1 MVHMAV
7 QADDSNWKSSEARG
21 ERAWKEA
28 TDRVASRN
36 VAAQK
41 AGKQER
47 EAYERRRDEARRVA
61 SAERDARLVKRQ
73 MR

>member
-1 MVHMAV
+1 MAGM
-7 QADDSNWKSSEARG
+7 DDGSTWRSSEARG

-36 VAAQK
+36 DAAQK

-47 EAYERRRDEARRVA
+47 EEYERAREDAKRTR
-61 SAERDARLVKRQ
+61 SAERRERLVKRPTP
-73 MR
+73 

>member
-1 MVHMAV
+1 MAA
-7 QADDSNWKSSEARG
+7 QDDGTTFRSSEARG

-28 TDRVASRN
+28 TDRVATRN

-47 EAYERRRDEARRVA
+47 EAYEKVRDNARRA
-61 SAERDARLVKRQ
+61 NAAARDAHLTKQRRTP
-73 MR
+73 